1 MQNVGC
7 HFQLHCK
14 DLRLKKINS
23 DMRYTILLSLI
34 ILVACNDNEHRR
46 ITTKVDTLKTI
57 PETLQVSNEA
67 QPETPLPKTY
77 SNKRF
82 KDVTVERIGQDT
94 FLVRGQGQIFEANF
108 SWIVEDGHDELKK
121 GFQMTDA
128 GAPEWGKFEFAINV
142 HKKRENST
150 LTLILFES
158 SPKDGSRQYEL
169 PITLY

>member
-1 MQNVGC
+1 MI
-7 HFQLHCK
+7 F
-14 DLRLKKINS
+14 
-23 DMRYTILLSLI
+23 
-34 ILVACNDNEHRR
+34 VACNNNESKR
-46 ITTKVDTLKTI
+46 TPAVVDTLKPI
-57 PETLQVSNEA
+57 PETIQVPIKTKPEA
-67 QPETPLPKTY
+67 LLPKTY

-82 KDVTVERIGQDT
+82 KDVTVQRIGQDT

-108 SWIVEDGHDELKK
+108 GWSVEDGHYELKK

-128 GAPEWGKFEFAINV
+128 GAPAWGKFEFTINV

-150 LTLILFES
+150 LTLFLFES